1 MYTIKFILCL
11 FLAISLITGSN
22 TYTISKDVTPVFPKA
37 KLIHNK
43 LVKDLPNGEE
53 IVISC
58 PDDTFLNKETLTC
71 DFIVFSSEPDV
82 SSRVYPGNDCRKF
95 DLCDGNRC
103 VEKSCPPPLLFNR
116 ILGVCDYPEMADC
129 CEFDAKNHNRI
140 IKKC

>member
-71 DFIVFSSEPDV
+71 DFIVLSSEPDV
-82 SSRVYPGNDCRKF
+82 SSRVYPENSIYVTEFVVLK
-95 DLCDGNRC
+95 
-103 VEKSCPPPLLFNR
+103 R
-116 ILGVCDYPEMADC
+116 IVLRHYYLIEY
-129 CEFDAKNHNRI
+129 
-140 IKKC
+140 